1 MYKIKDFDYDLWK
14 DTDGKCYARV
24 RSTGEICQISNDN
37 LKQLLLVSVRHR
49 EQLCILCAFIVI
61 KFCIYLI
68 MLNIINFNPKTCK
81 FLSVRKSKRD
91 IRAFGEL
98 AVKQEADTSVVYDME
113 RKSIKNAVAFDNS
126 NRKTVLMQLRFSK
139 V

>member
-1 MYKIKDFDYDLWK
+1 
-14 DTDGKCYARV
+14 
-24 RSTGEICQISNDN
+24 
-37 LKQLLLVSVRHR
+37 
-49 EQLCILCAFIVI
+49 
-61 KFCIYLI
+61 

-126 NRKTVLMQLRFSK
+126 NRKTVLM
-139 V
+139 